1 MFIYLCVIRKHI
13 SISPLLVM
21 TTVMPTGSKATGP
34 TELKDL
40 MAAERGSHKKKPPI
54 LTWLHE
60 VT

>member
-1 MFIYLCVIRKHI
+1 MSLENI
-13 SISPLLVM
+13 SVFLPFLVM